1 MQLLNSFFH
10 IQSRSDEGG
19 APTFDV
25 VLDPTHAIFRAH
37 FPGNPIVPGVCQ
49 VQMTRELLET
59 VLGEHLA
66 LVRAKNIKYLTVMTP
81 TQQTAYSIAFRKI
94 TTEGDSRSIT
104 ADITAGGVTYTKLSL
119 TFQRV
124 PSTTIKHD

>member
-19 APTFDV
+19 APAFDV
-25 VLDPTHAIFRAH
+25 VLEPTHAIFRAH

-59 VLGEHLA
+59 VLGENLA

-81 TQQTAYSIAFRKI
+81 TQQTEYSIAFRKI
-94 TTEGDSRSIT
+94 TTEGDSHGIT

>member
-1 MQLLNSFFH
+1 M
-10 IQSRSDEGG
+10 
-19 APTFDV
+19 
-25 VLDPTHAIFRAH
+25 LDPAHAIFRAH

-59 VLGEHLA
+59 VLGENLA

-81 TQQTAYSIAFRKI
+81 TQQTEYSIAFRKI
-94 TTEGDSRSIT
+94 TTEGDSHSIT

-124 PSTTIKHD
+124 PSTTTKHD

>member
-25 VLDPTHAIFRAH
+25 VLDPAHAIFRAH

-59 VLGEHLA
+59 VLGENLA

-81 TQQTAYSIAFRKI
+81 TQQTEYSIAFRKI
-94 TTEGDSRSIT
+94 TTEGDSHSIT
-104 ADITAGGVTYTKLSL
+104 ADITAGGATYTKLSL

>member
-19 APTFDV
+19 TPTFDV
-25 VLDPTHAIFRAH
+25 VLDPAHAIFRAH

-59 VLGEHLA
+59 VLDEHLA

-81 TQQTAYSIAFRKI
+81 TQQTEYSIAFRKI
-94 TTEGDSRSIT
+94 TTEGDTHSIT

-124 PSTTIKHD
+124 PSTTTKHD

>member
-25 VLDPTHAIFRAH
+25 VLDPAHAIFRAH

-81 TQQTAYSIAFRKI
+81 TQQTEYSIAFRKI
-94 TTEGDSRSIT
+94 TTEGDSHSIT
-104 ADITAGGVTYTKLSL
+104 ADITAGGTTYTKLSL

-124 PSTTIKHD
+124 PSTTTKHD